1 MASTPATTADPA
13 CCATSVATRVTR
25 SIGPREDVVR
35 VPLLVDRP
43 PAVDVDLA
51 PVALRVDVSLL
62 ALRFVL
68 VFERP
73 LALRALLDALAADRP
88 RDVFRFVPDF
98 ALREEAPLLAFP
110 RDFLALVA
118 INGLLGVVDEKST
131 STIARIR
138 HIRKS
143 KSARLPAKSEGSRQS
158 RVE

>member
-25 SIGPREDVVR
+25 SIGPREGVVR
-35 VPLLVDRP
+35 VPLLV
-43 PAVDVDLA
+43 
-51 PVALRVDVSLL
+51 